1 MYICI
6 IYLCH
11 KKCYVCYLIPH
22 MFLFSAQTKTLQN
35 FKLYYI
41 QFFFLPEILTMLGN
55 HFHSSGN
62 YFEASCKVRNKCTI
76 LAVTNDQYQH
86 NLLSLLL
93 VSHLYN
99 TLNDN
104 GSVEFYTYI
113 RVIDLSH
120 HLQGYLYIIIVL
132 WVCNLVLWHLRLS
145 TVSSL
150 VSLRC
155 PLSPSYQ
162 GTIISHAVFT
172 NTLLVTLFQV

>member
-1 MYICI
+1 MSVILSLTCSFSLHRKNTSKFQI
-6 IYLCH
+6 I
-11 KKCYVCYLIPH
+11 
-22 MFLFSAQTKTLQN
+22 
-35 FKLYYI
+35 LYSG
-41 QFFFLPEILTMLGN
+41 FFLPEILTMLGN

-99 TLNDN
+99 TLNAN

-132 WVCNLVLWHLRLS
+132 WVCNLVLWHLAKYCLILSLFKTS
-145 TVSSL
+145 TV
-150 VSLRC
+150 
-155 PLSPSYQ
+155 
-162 GTIISHAVFT
+162 TILPGYCNFPCCFH
-172 NTLLVTLFQV
+172 